1 MSLYLQLP
9 FVCHSTIEYFKTT
22 EEDVA
27 KYRKLL
33 LNHKTIYE
41 ILDYVKNNYELIESN
56 NIDRYKIEDNGVT
69 ISFKDLDIIGIA
81 YQIATSNNNKII
93 KIELLSE
100 DIVIKTIN
108 NPELVTNR
116 NNKNYYNINGDIGVI
131 PWYLSYFK
139 IKIYLE
145 QPTKPEDIYITSRNY
160 DIVMRYVFV
169 TLYQSNDYET
179 MKVLNYHERDLN

>member
-1 MSLYLQLP
+1 M
-9 FVCHSTIEYFKTT
+9 
-22 EEDVA
+22 
-27 KYRKLL
+27 L

-56 NIDRYKIEDNGVT
+56 NIDRYKIENNSVT
-69 ISFKDLDIIGIA
+69 ISFKNLDIIGIA
-81 YQIATSNNNKII
+81 YQIAINNNNKII

-116 NNKNYYNINGDIGVI
+116 NNKNYYNINGDIGVM
-131 PWYLSYFK
+131 PWYMSYLK

-145 QPTKPEDIYITSRNY
+145 QTTKPEDIYLITRNY
-160 DIVMRYVFV
+160 DIAMRYLFIP
-169 TLYQSNDYET
+169 LYQSNDYET
-179 MKVLNYHERDLN
+179 MKVLNYHDRDLS